1 MRLNS
6 KVTWGLAWAGL
17 AVVLAVPSADYLTG
31 AFGLKSGTAAVF
43 TSTTDPVAPV
53 KAPAVAPSEQQTA
66 EVTTT
71 VTRTGV
77 TITPAAPVLGGS
89 SNSSTDPV
97 NNYLSTGK
105 ALPDY
110 ISNGDSTAGA
120 SAPAP
125 STPAPKV
132 VAPGAPVIG
141 APSSEEPTQVATAE
155 PAAPLV
161 APVPFPGRPAD
172 VVKPKVTAPAQ
183 PPVIVDET
191 ALATQQPDAPPPT
204 QLAVPNGPVP
214 PAGIADDWRAQRNAR
229 ITRYLERNGLLDD
242 GSTASVTIVP
252 PPSESDYDPNGF
264 YLSDGPNSAR
274 AARRARI
281 EQMLQDDGDNSDVTW
296 F

>member
-31 AFGLKSGTAAVF
+31 AFGLKSNTAAVI

-53 KAPAVAPSEQQTA
+53 VKAPAAAPSEQKTA

-71 VTRTGV
+71 VTKTGV
-77 TITPAAPVLGGS
+77 TITPEAPVLGNSGS
-89 SNSSTDPV
+89 SSVDPV
-97 NNYLSTGK
+97 SKYVSSGK
-105 ALPDY
+105 TLPDY
-110 ISNGDSTAGA
+110 ISGGDTTA
-120 SAPAP
+120 SAPAAAA
-125 STPAPKV
+125 PAPKI
-132 VAPGAPVIG
+132 VAPAAPVIA

-155 PAAPLV
+155 PTAPVV
-161 APVPFPGRPAD
+161 APVPFPGRTAD
-172 VVKPKVTAPAQ
+172 VVKPKVTTPTQ
-183 PPVIVDET
+183 PSVIVDET
-191 ALATQQPDAPPPT
+191 ALATQQDTPPT

-229 ITRYLERNGLLDD
+229 ITRYLERNGLLDE
-242 GSTASVTIVP
+242 GSTASITVVP
-252 PPSESDYDPNGF
+252 PPSDSNYDPNGF
-264 YLSDGPNSAR
+264 YLSDGPNNSR

-281 EQMLQDDGDNSDVTW
+281 EQMLQDQSDGDVTW